1 LKVPEVIEKDT
12 VKATKSNYHWYVL
25 ATVFVGTFMGP
36 LDSSI
41 VNIAIPSLTKY
52 FSVGITTVEWVVMA
66 YLLTTSSL
74 LLSTGR
80 LGDMVGHKRI
90 YIIGFLTF
98 TAASALCGISGSVQQ
113 LVFFR
118 VVQAVG
124 ATCMFSSSPA
134 ILTDAF
140 PTERGKALGLIS
152 ISVAIGLTV
161 GPTLGGFIV
170 HNFGW
175 RWIFFVNIPIGIIVS
190 IMAAFILKESKLP
203 TVKRFDFAGATT
215 AFLALFSVLLA
226 LSMGDKW
233 GWRSSSTIGLLLAA
247 VVFAAAFLYFENK
260 VEEPMLDLSLFRIRL
275 FTTANISALINYA
288 SLFIATFLTPFY
300 LRDVF
305 GESIQTTGLVLT
317 VIPLFI
323 GLVAP
328 ISGTLS
334 DKIGS
339 RMLSS
344 LGLTINALAL
354 LGLSRT
360 SVSTGILP
368 VALFLGLFGFG
379 AGLFQ
384 SPNSSAIMG
393 AVPRHRLGIAAGMQ
407 ATMRSVG
414 MVLGVAMAGAIVG
427 TYAPAGPADPH
438 MASAIHIAFV
448 SGSVIAGIGVVA
460 SLVRGGAV
468 SVTQGAL
475 SGPAGPGKPDQG

>member
-175 RWIFFVNIPIGIIVS
+175 RWIFFVNIPIGIIAS

-203 TVKRFDFAGATT
+203 TVKRFDFAGATM

>member
-118 VVQAVG
+118 VVQAIG

-203 TVKRFDFAGATT
+203 TVKRFDFAGATM

>member
-203 TVKRFDFAGATT
+203 TVKRFDFAGATM

>member
-175 RWIFFVNIPIGIIVS
+175 RWIFFVNIPIGIIAS

-203 TVKRFDFAGATT
+203 TVKRFDFAGATM

-305 GESIQTTGLVLT
+305 GESIQTTGLALT

>member
-1 LKVPEVIEKDT
+1 MKVPEVIEKDT

-175 RWIFFVNIPIGIIVS
+175 RWIFFVNIPIGIIAS

-203 TVKRFDFAGATT
+203 TVKRFDFAGATM

>member
-25 ATVFVGTFMGP
+25 ATVFESTFMGP

-175 RWIFFVNIPIGIIVS
+175 RWIFFVNIPIGIIAS

-203 TVKRFDFAGATT
+203 TVKRFDFAGATM

-305 GESIQTTGLVLT
+305 GESIQTTGLALT

>member
-152 ISVAIGLTV
+152 ISVAIGLTG

-175 RWIFFVNIPIGIIVS
+175 RWIFFVNIPIGIIAS

-203 TVKRFDFAGATT
+203 TVKRFDFAGATM

-305 GESIQTTGLVLT
+305 GESIQTTGLALT

>member
-203 TVKRFDFAGATT
+203 TVKRFDFAGATM

-305 GESIQTTGLVLT
+305 GESIQTTGLALT

>member
-1 LKVPEVIEKDT
+1 
-12 VKATKSNYHWYVL
+12 
-25 ATVFVGTFMGP
+25 M
-36 LDSSI
+36 
-41 VNIAIPSLTKY
+41 
-52 FSVGITTVEWVVMA
+52 
-66 YLLTTSSL
+66 
-74 LLSTGR
+74 
-80 LGDMVGHKRI
+80 
-90 YIIGFLTF
+90 
-98 TAASALCGISGSVQQ
+98 
-113 LVFFR
+113 
-118 VVQAVG
+118 
-124 ATCMFSSSPA
+124 
-134 ILTDAF
+134 
-140 PTERGKALGLIS
+140 IS

-175 RWIFFVNIPIGIIVS
+175 RWIFFVNIPIGIIAS

-203 TVKRFDFAGATT
+203 TVKRFDFAGATM

-305 GESIQTTGLVLT
+305 GESIQTTGLALT

>member
-1 LKVPEVIEKDT
+1 MKVPEVIEKDT

-175 RWIFFVNIPIGIIVS
+175 RWIFFVNIPIGIIAS

>member
-118 VVQAVG
+118 VVQAIG

-175 RWIFFVNIPIGIIVS
+175 RWIFFVNIPIGIIAS

-203 TVKRFDFAGATT
+203 TVKRFDFAGATM

>member
-175 RWIFFVNIPIGIIVS
+175 RWIFFVNIPIGIIAS

-305 GESIQTTGLVLT
+305 GESIQTTGLALT

>member
-1 LKVPEVIEKDT
+1 MKTPQAIEKETD
-12 VKATKSNYHWYVL
+12 KAPKSNYHWYVL
-25 ATVFVGTFMGP
+25 ATVFVGTFMAP

-52 FSVGITTVEWVVMA
+52 FSVGITTVEWIVMA

-74 LLSTGR
+74 LLSAGR
-80 LGDMVGHKRI
+80 LGDIVGHKRI

-98 TAASALCGISGSVQQ
+98 TAASALCGISSTVQQ

-118 VVQAVG
+118 VIQALG
-124 ATCMFSSSPA
+124 ATCMFSTSPA
-134 ILTDAF
+134 ILTAAF
-140 PTERGKALGLIS
+140 PPTERGKALGLIS
-152 ISVAIGLTV
+152 ISVAMGLTV

-190 IMAAFILKESKLP
+190 IMAAFILKETKLP
-203 TVKRFDFAGATT
+203 TVKRFDFPGATT

-233 GWRSSSTIGLLLAA
+233 GWQSSSTIGLLLAA
-247 VVFAAAFLYFENK
+247 AVFAAVFLYFENK
-260 VEEPMLDLSLFRIRL
+260 VEEPMLDLSLFRSRL
-275 FTTANISALINYA
+275 FASANISALISYV
-288 SLFIATFLTPFY
+288 SLFVATFLVPFY

-317 VIPLFI
+317 AIPLFT
-323 GLVAP
+323 GLAAP

-334 DKIGS
+334 DRIGS

-344 LGLTINALAL
+344 AGLAINAIAL
-354 LGLSRT
+354 FGLSRT
-360 SVSTGILP
+360 SVGSGLIP
-368 VALFLGLFGFG
+368 VALLLGLFGLG

-407 ATMRSVG
+407 ATMRNVG
-414 MVLGVAMAGAIVG
+414 MVLGVAMAGAIVA
-427 TYAPAGPADPH
+427 TFAPAGTGDLH
-438 MASAIHIAFV
+438 LASAIRIAFA
-448 SGSVIAGIGVVA
+448 SGSVIAAVGVIT
-460 SLVRGGAV
+460 SLVRGGAIPV
-468 SVTQGAL
+468 AQGTPG
-475 SGPAGPGKPDQG
+475 GPAGPGKPGA

>member
-1 LKVPEVIEKDT
+1 MKVPEVIEKDT

-175 RWIFFVNIPIGIIVS
+175 RWIFFVNIPIGIIAS

-203 TVKRFDFAGATT
+203 TVKRFDFAGATM

-305 GESIQTTGLVLT
+305 GESIQTTGLALT

>member
-175 RWIFFVNIPIGIIVS
+175 RWIFFVNIPIGIIAS

>member
-1 LKVPEVIEKDT
+1 
-12 VKATKSNYHWYVL
+12 
-25 ATVFVGTFMGP
+25 
-36 LDSSI
+36 
-41 VNIAIPSLTKY
+41 
-52 FSVGITTVEWVVMA
+52 
-66 YLLTTSSL
+66 
-74 LLSTGR
+74 
-80 LGDMVGHKRI
+80 
-90 YIIGFLTF
+90 
-98 TAASALCGISGSVQQ
+98 
-113 LVFFR
+113 
-118 VVQAVG
+118 
-124 ATCMFSSSPA
+124 
-134 ILTDAF
+134 
-140 PTERGKALGLIS
+140 
-152 ISVAIGLTV
+152 
-161 GPTLGGFIV
+161 
-170 HNFGW
+170 
-175 RWIFFVNIPIGIIVS
+175 
-190 IMAAFILKESKLP
+190 
-203 TVKRFDFAGATT
+203 
-215 AFLALFSVLLA
+215 
-226 LSMGDKW
+226 
-233 GWRSSSTIGLLLAA
+233 
-247 VVFAAAFLYFENK
+247 
-260 VEEPMLDLSLFRIRL
+260 
-275 FTTANISALINYA
+275 
-288 SLFIATFLTPFY
+288 
-300 LRDVF
+300 
-305 GESIQTTGLVLT
+305 LT

>member
-118 VVQAVG
+118 VVQAIG

-175 RWIFFVNIPIGIIVS
+175 RWIFFVNIPIGIIAS

-203 TVKRFDFAGATT
+203 TVKRFDFAGATM

-305 GESIQTTGLVLT
+305 GESIQTTGLALT